1 VDWFPSEVHVRFGE
15 NEIANIWYINVS
27 WTLMDDSLGNWTGI
41 LVRLAILPDNS
52 WFTRTICF
60 LHPKNQT
67 FLSMDIS
74 SYGYKY
80 PGHIFLKVIGFP
92 FSQPGNESSMEEGN
106 SNVKMFTPVLPHT
119 TSFPAS
125 STTTVPTKSDTKK
138 GSSVITMVPYTET
151 NINPPT
157 GQNHITVKAVSISIG
172 ILIGISLVAGL
183 LKYFVCHKK
192 NIFLP
197 QEFAYHAFIIYN
209 HADTFWVTKKLLP
222 LLEEKH
228 HLKCCIHYRDF
239 APGRPF
245 QDSMAESVYKSYK
258 IIAVFSS
265 NFLKSNYCSYEL
277 NIAKYRLLNR
287 GDNSLIMIRIDEAD
301 SKNLPRELRKRNF
314 IDYCNP
320 LERPFWEDKVLKFLD
335 VQNDELNDQSTTT
348 QQIFYNNNNSNNN
361 SIIISKS
368 NHRTDFNRL
377 NSTTS
382 NDTVISVVAAN
393 EEEIF

>member
-1 VDWFPSEVHVRFGE
+1 LT
-15 NEIANIWYINVS
+15 IN
-27 WTLMDDSLGNWTGI
+27 
-41 LVRLAILPDNS
+41 
-52 WFTRTICF
+52 
-60 LHPKNQT
+60 K
-67 FLSMDIS
+67 
-74 SYGYKY
+74 
-80 PGHIFLKVIGFP
+80 
-92 FSQPGNESSMEEGN
+92 
-106 SNVKMFTPVLPHT
+106 
-119 TSFPAS
+119 
-125 STTTVPTKSDTKK
+125 
-138 GSSVITMVPYTET
+138 
-151 NINPPT
+151 
-157 GQNHITVKAVSISIG
+157 
-172 ILIGISLVAGL
+172 ISLL
-183 LKYFVCHKK
+183 LSLNFY
-192 NIFLP
+192 L
-197 QEFAYHAFIIYN
+197 EFQYHAFIIYN

-265 NFLKSNYCSYEL
+265 NFVKSNYCSYEL

-314 IDYCNP
+314 IDYYNP

-335 VQNDELNDQSTTT
+335 VQNDELIDQSTTT
-348 QQIFYNNNNSNNN
+348 QQIFYNNNNSNND
-361 SIIISKS
+361 SIIVSKS